1 MDLIPEPTFLSPLDT
16 EAHELVRRVVRP
28 GDLVLDATAGNGHDT
43 AFLAQLV
50 GADGHVLA
58 FDVQSEALDI
68 TRERLTR
75 TNCQDR
81 VSLLH
86 RGHED
91 LEEVLD
97 PWLEHY
103 GAIRAAMFNLGF
115 LPGSD
120 KHCTTQPETT
130 LAACKCLIAHLA
142 PGGVISIHVYTGHEG
157 GRAEAQALLDWTA
170 ALSWKDWQVRQTSQ
184 HNKPKNREHLLLVQ
198 RRGAESSAD
207 PKPQTPPDAN
217 APDEQAIPVVGT
229 SESPFAVSA
238 AKNPQLSSRR
248 VKASDS
254 ELPAQRV
261 LAVDDAPENL
271 RLVVETLRNEY
282 VMMVATNGLSA
293 LQLAKANPQPDVI
306 LLDVV
311 MPGINGYEVCR
322 LLKEDPATRDI
333 PVLFL
338 TSASESNYEARGL
351 GLGAVDY
358 IHKPFQPDLLRTR
371 VRIQT
376 ELVRHRTQLEKLVRT
391 RTHELTLTREVTIDT
406 LANLAECR
414 SLETGSHIRRTQH
427 YVRLLAD
434 AMREFPGYAS
444 LLPKTTIEQLEI
456 SAPLHDVGKVGV
468 PDAVLLKPGTLTAEE
483 FETMKLHTVYG
494 RDTMAAAERK
504 LGGHSFLSIAK
515 DIAFCHHE
523 RWDGKGY
530 PQGLSRGWIPL
541 SARIMS
547 VADVYDA
554 LRSPRVYKPALTH
567 GKAANIILT
576 GCGTHF
582 DPDVVE
588 AFKQQEMNF
597 QRISIEWADEHPS

>member
-1 MDLIPEPTFLSPLDT
+1 MDLMPESTFLSPLDA
-16 EAHELVRRVVRP
+16 EAHECVRRVVRP

-50 GADGHVLA
+50 GPDGHVLA
-58 FDVQSEALDI
+58 FDVQSEALNS
-68 TRERLTR
+68 TRERLTQIG
-75 TNCQDR
+75 CQDQA
-81 VSLLH
+81 SLLH
-86 RGHED
+86 QGHED
-91 LEEVLD
+91 LENVLG
-97 PWLEHY
+97 PWLERY
-103 GAIRAAMFNLGF
+103 GTIRAAMFNLGF

-130 LAACKCLIAHLA
+130 LAACERLLAHLA
-142 PGGVISIHVYTGHEG
+142 PGGLLSIHVYTGHEG
-157 GRAEAQALLDWTA
+157 GRKEAQTLLDWTA
-170 ALSWKDWQVRQTSQ
+170 ELPWKDWQVRQTSQ

-198 RRGAESSAD
+198 RRGKESSAVLRQKTAPSNAAPD
-207 PKPQTPPDAN
+207 VQEVPATDLAASPSVDRTPKPVPL
-217 APDEQAIPVVGT
+217 
-229 SESPFAVSA
+229 SFR
-238 AKNPQLSSRR
+238 SSR
-248 VKASDS
+248 ASDS
-254 ELPAQRV
+254 ALPAQRV

-282 VMMVATNGLSA
+282 IMIVATNGLSA

-322 LLKEDPATRDI
+322 LLKEDPTTRDI
-333 PVLFL
+333 PALFL

-376 ELVRHRTQLEKLVRT
+376 ERVRHRTQLERLIRT

-414 SLETGSHIRRTQH
+414 SLETGSHIRRAQR
-427 YVRLLAD
+427 YVRILAD
-434 AMREFPGYAS
+434 AMRDLPGYKS
-444 LLPKTTIEQLEI
+444 LLPMTTIEQLEI
-456 SAPLHDVGKVGV
+456 SAQLHDVGKMGV
-468 PDAVLLKPGTLTAEE
+468 PDAVLLKPGALTAEE

-494 RDTMAAAERK
+494 RDTMAATERK

-515 DIAFCHHE
+515 DIAYCHHK

-530 PQGLSRGWIPL
+530 PQALSKGWIPL

-554 LRSPRVYKPALTH
+554 LRSARVYKPA
-567 GKAANIILT
+567 
-576 GCGTHF
+576 
-582 DPDVVE
+582 
-588 AFKQQEMNF
+588 
-597 QRISIEWADEHPS
+597 

>member
-1 MDLIPEPTFLSPLDT
+1 M
-16 EAHELVRRVVRP
+16 
-28 GDLVLDATAGNGHDT
+28 
-43 AFLAQLV
+43 
-50 GADGHVLA
+50 
-58 FDVQSEALDI
+58 
-68 TRERLTR
+68 
-75 TNCQDR
+75 
-81 VSLLH
+81 
-86 RGHED
+86 
-91 LEEVLD
+91 
-97 PWLEHY
+97 
-103 GAIRAAMFNLGF
+103 
-115 LPGSD
+115 
-120 KHCTTQPETT
+120 
-130 LAACKCLIAHLA
+130 
-142 PGGVISIHVYTGHEG
+142 
-157 GRAEAQALLDWTA
+157 
-170 ALSWKDWQVRQTSQ
+170 
-184 HNKPKNREHLLLVQ
+184 
-198 RRGAESSAD
+198 
-207 PKPQTPPDAN
+207 
-217 APDEQAIPVVGT
+217 
-229 SESPFAVSA
+229 
-238 AKNPQLSSRR
+238 
-248 VKASDS
+248 
-254 ELPAQRV
+254 QRV

-282 VMMVATNGLSA
+282 IMMVATNGLSA
-293 LQLAKANPQPDVI
+293 LQLARSNPQPDVI

-338 TSASESNYEARGL
+338 TAASESNYEARGL

-376 ELVRHRTQLEKLVRT
+376 ELVRHRTQLEKLVRV

-414 SLETGSHIRRTQH
+414 SLETGSHIRRTQR
-427 YVRLLAD
+427 YVRLLAE
-434 AMREFPGYAS
+434 AMRHLPGYDS
-444 LLPKTTIEQLEI
+444 LLPPTTIEQLEI
-456 SAPLHDVGKVGV
+456 SSPLHDVGKVGV

-530 PQGLSRGWIPL
+530 PQGLSKGWIPL

-554 LRSPRVYKPALTH
+554 LRSERVYKPAMSHEMAMNTMLS
-567 GKAANIILT
+567 
-576 GCGTHF
+576 GCGSHF
-582 DPDVVE
+582 DPDVIE
-588 AFKQQEMNF
+588 ALKQEAASFK
-597 QRISIEWADEHPS
+597 RISTEWADEKPS

>member
-1 MDLIPEPTFLSPLDT
+1 MLLTTENDVLSPLDAQ
-16 EAHELVRRVVRP
+16 AHAVLRQVVQA
-28 GDLVLDATAGNGHDT
+28 GDLVVDATAGNGHDT
-43 AFLAQLV
+43 VFLSRLV
-50 GADGHVLA
+50 GLSGHVLA
-58 FDVQSEALDI
+58 FDIQPEAI
-68 TRERLTR
+68 AMSRERLI
-75 TNCQDR
+75 QAGYKDR
-81 VSLLH
+81 VTLL
-86 RGHED
+86 RQGHETIGECI
-91 LEEVLD
+91 EE
-97 PWLEHY
+97 WLERY
-103 GAIRAAMFNLGF
+103 GEIGAAVFNLGF

-120 KHCTTQPETT
+120 KTCVTRPETT
-130 LAACKCLIAHLA
+130 LRACEALLGCLA
-142 PGGVISIHVYTGHEG
+142 PNGVISLHLYTGHEG
-157 GRAEAQALLDWTA
+157 GAEEAEAVLDWSA
-170 ALSWKDWQVRQTSQ
+170 KLDWKEWHVRQVSQ
-184 HNKPKNREHLLLVQ
+184 HNKPKNAEQLILIQ
-198 RRGAESSAD
+198 RRALAPRMRDGDEPAGYAQPEASS
-207 PKPQTPPDAN
+207 PPA
-217 APDEQAIPVVGT
+217 T
-229 SESPFAVSA
+229 
-238 AKNPQLSSRR
+238 SRR
-248 VKASDS
+248 GKENLLRQKGAARDGLRPMKDGVAG
-254 ELPAQRV
+254 LPMQRV

-282 VMMVATNGLSA
+282 IMMVATNGQSA
-293 LQLAKANPQPDVI
+293 LQLARATPQPDVI

-338 TSASESNYEARGL
+338 TAASESNYEARGL

-376 ELVRHRTQLEKLVRT
+376 ELVRHRTQLEKLVRI

-414 SLETGSHIRRTQH
+414 SLETGSHIRRTQL
-427 YVRLLAD
+427 YVRLLAE
-434 AMREFPGYAS
+434 AMRTMPGYDS
-444 LLPKTTIEQLEI
+444 LLPATTIEQLEI
-456 SAPLHDVGKVGV
+456 SSPLHDVGKVGV
-468 PDAVLLKPGTLTAEE
+468 PDAVLLKPDKLTAEE

-515 DIAFCHHE
+515 DIAYSHHE

-530 PQGLSRGWIPL
+530 PQGLSKGWIPL

-554 LRSPRVYKPALTH
+554 LRSERIYKPAVRH
-567 GKAANIILT
+567 EKAMNTVLG

-582 DPDVVE
+582 DPDVIEALRQVE
-588 AFKQQEMNF
+588 QEF
-597 QRISIEWADEHPS
+597 HRVSTEWADEKPH